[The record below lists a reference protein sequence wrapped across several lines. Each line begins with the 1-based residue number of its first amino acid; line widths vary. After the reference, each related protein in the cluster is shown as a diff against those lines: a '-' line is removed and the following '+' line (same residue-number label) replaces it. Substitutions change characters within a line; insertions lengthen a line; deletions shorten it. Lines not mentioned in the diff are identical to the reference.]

1 MIIEVICSL
10 SPAIYER
17 PFVDVARGNYV
28 QWALWAGLRY
38 SAGDLSPG
46 LRGSHRARRLQL
58 LSQQNHPKKEKNRH
72 SLVLSGI
79 RSGLDPK

>member
-17 PFVDVARGNYV
+17 PFVDVARGNSV